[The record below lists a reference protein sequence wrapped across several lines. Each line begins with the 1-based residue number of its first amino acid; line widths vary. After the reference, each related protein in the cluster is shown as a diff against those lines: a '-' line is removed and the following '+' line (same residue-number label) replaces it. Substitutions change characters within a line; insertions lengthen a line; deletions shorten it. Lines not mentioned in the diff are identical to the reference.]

1 MYYWS
6 VRVLL
11 KSLVTAL
18 VWGWGFTTP
27 GLAAEQLQILIGP
40 FEKSV
45 AIADLERFVQTGE
58 LAPAL
63 KPYALVLTSDVR
75 QVLGTRLQLDPD
87 ITRLVVD
94 GLLQPPTGSSL
105 LQILDVVVQNTT
117 PQQIQLALDLA
128 AKQAP
133 GLNLIGV
140 LKAYPEEIIRVDAI
154 SALIVALQLNL
165 KYLESQA
172 LNTLLEQDLAV
183 TGRAFAA
190 TLDPA
195 APGPEAVQL
204 QTHFF
209 RDQQRNRT
217 IPVDLYW
224 SVNSRGPLVV
234 ISHGFNSNRKHLAYL
249 ARHLASYGITV
260 AALEHLGSSA
270 AGLHAQVA
278 TTSSLLAEESSFF
291 PAKTFVDRPQDV
303 SFLLDELVKLNR
315 QPGALQ
321 GKLNTAQVSIIGHS
335 LGGYTALAL
344 AGGRLDLTGLRA
356 ACQTQNP
363 LGLAPAD
370 WFQCYAA
377 ALPGEQLNLRDKRV
391 AQIMAISP
399 LVGNLFGDKG
409 LAQVATPT
417 LVVGGTHDAV
427 APALSN
433 QLRPFAQLP
442 SPKYLLTAI
451 GETHLSIVNHNVSPS
466 SELTFSQES
475 QGKAAD
481 PLLQLL
487 QGVSLAFI
495 QQLTPQAKTYEP
507 FLTATY
513 VQSLSTASLP
523 LRLNMALPAS
533 VAHLIK

>member
-195 APGPEAVQL
+195 DPGPEAVQL

-209 RDQQRNRT
+209 RNQQRNRT